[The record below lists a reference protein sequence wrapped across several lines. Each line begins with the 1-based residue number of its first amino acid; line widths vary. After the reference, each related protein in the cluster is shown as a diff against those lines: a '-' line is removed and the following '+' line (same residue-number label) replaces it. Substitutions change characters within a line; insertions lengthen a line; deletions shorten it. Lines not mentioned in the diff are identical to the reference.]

1 MNMLKRTAAV
11 VCVLAVV
18 IAGVWIGQAMSQ
30 ETTAPKAP
38 ATATAAP
45 ATKTAPTGSATA
57 TASAT
62 ATTGFG
68 GLKMDPEAMKA
79 AAEKMRT
86 GMYDRLKEQLGSTDD
101 EWKILEPRLAK
112 VVNLTMEARVS
123 GTGIAGMLMGG
134 GGGGRRGGGF
144 MSGLF
149 GASTEP
155 SAVETAGQNLQK
167 VVDNKESTK
176 EDFRAALSTLREARA
191 KVRVELETAQKDL
204 REILSVRQEAQLV
217 SMGILD

>member
-1 MNMLKRTAAV
+1 MLKRTAAV

-18 IAGVWIGQAMSQ
+18 MAGVWIGQAMSQ
-30 ETTAPKAP
+30 ETAAPKAP
-38 ATATAAP
+38 ATATAATP
-45 ATKTAPTGSATA
+45 SAATPTAVPTPSAPL
-57 TASAT
+57 
-62 ATTGFG
+62 GFM
-68 GLKMDPEAMKA
+68 KMDPEAIKA

-123 GTGIAGMLMGG
+123 GTGIAAMLMGG

-144 MSGLF
+144 MGGLM

-167 VVDNKESTK
+167 VVDSKESTK

-204 REILSVRQEAQLV
+204 REILSIRQEAQLV